1 MDAVL
6 DSFLP
11 LRDAALSERRRI
23 MDDEANKLKAKPVH
37 QCPNPKFARIV
48 LRERLRSSGSEGTRI
63 IERDE
68 PPHPQR
74 R

>member
-23 MDDEANKLKAKPVH
+23 MDDETNKLKAKPVH
-37 QCPNPKFARIV
+37 QCPEPEVRTHSAA
-48 LRERLRSSGSEGTRI
+48 GTVANFGFRG
-63 IERDE
+63 
-68 PPHPQR
+68 H
-74 R
+74 

>member
-23 MDDEANKLKAKPVH
+23 MDDETNKLKAKPVH
-37 QCPNPKFARIV
+37 
-48 LRERLRSSGSEGTRI
+48 
-63 IERDE
+63 
-68 PPHPQR
+68 
-74 R
+74 

>member
-48 LRERLRSSGSEGTRI
+48 LRERLNATSHRIRSHALLIT
-63 IERDE
+63 
-68 PPHPQR
+68 HA
-74 R
+74 